1 MSRVCIN
8 LKYFIAEV
16 MKPAKVWWL
25 TEVDI
30 SRFIIRFLAEI
41 TNKRLY
47 NIMVTEIKNTI
58 NLSGKTKIKT
68 IRTGKEQNTLH

>member
-1 MSRVCIN
+1 
-8 LKYFIAEV
+8 

-30 SRFIIRFLAEI
+30 SRFIIRLLAEI

-47 NIMVTEIKNTI
+47 NIMVSEIKNTI
-58 NLSGKTKIKT
+58 NLNGKTKIKT
-68 IRTGKEQNTLH
+68 IRTGKEQNTLKSNGPYISNFFIS